1 MANIKV
7 ELNHPLIDGE
17 SVTFKAPCDS
27 TAVTGLK
34 IYYPN
39 VTESSSTTQNKTFT
53 FRDAH
58 GNSLTGVG
66 NLFVS
71 GVYVKVILDTTNN
84 YAYIQNADTNMYVEN
99 KFASIISVQQ
109 NTLTTNG
116 WVLSGNRYYQTISV
130 ANVTANTEL
139 ILVDC
144 ALNGSDLDADATV
157 LEAWGENVSGHNVN
171 QGSGT
176 LTFYS
181 YEVPTIN
188 IPINIGVSN

>member
-1 MANIKV
+1 MANIKI
-7 ELNHPLIDGE
+7 ELDHPLIDGE
-17 SVTFKAPCDS
+17 SVTFKAPCDC

-39 VTESSSTTQNKTFT
+39 VTESSSTTQFGIFT

-58 GNSLTGVG
+58 GNSLTGIG

-116 WVLSGNRYYQTISV
+116 WTLSGDRYYQTISV
-130 ANVTANTEL
+130 ANVTADTEL

-157 LEAWGENVSGHNVN
+157 LEAWAENVSGHNVG

-181 YEVPTIN
+181 YEVPTVN